1 MDHFLTQSKNGKLYT
16 GGYEGR
22 QKKRQQKDYQEEEV
36 TLASVPLPS
45 QSLLPWLHIPPASL
59 SILSSHFQKQTS
71 FPFTDMLWPHHAR
84 HVRYQS
90 DLFIWIHDAAVLC
103 LTVLDSPISK
113 LNTHI
118 KA

>member
-45 QSLLPWLHIPPASL
+45 QLI
-59 SILSSHFQKQTS
+59 
-71 FPFTDMLWPHHAR
+71 
-84 HVRYQS
+84 
-90 DLFIWIHDAAVLC
+90 
-103 LTVLDSPISK
+103 
-113 LNTHI
+113 
-118 KA
+118 